1 MVERRQDDRRS
12 GATSLRW
19 PERRTGF
26 DRRRSY
32 PVAGTLQDPTWL
44 LVVLAS
50 IIVLGMADWALTWR
64 ALDGL
69 YAWESNP
76 FMRSAFEAGPMHAL
90 ALKAASLTVVSA
102 GIWWLR
108 RYRSI
113 LLTAAG
119 AAALHVVL
127 VGYHLAGVALWG

>member
-1 MVERRQDDRRS
+1 MVERRDNDRRS
-12 GATSLRW
+12 GATALRL

-32 PVAGTLQDPTWL
+32 PVAGVLQDPTWL
-44 LVVLAS
+44 VAVLAS
-50 IIVLGMADWALTWR
+50 IIVLGIADWALTWR

-76 FMRSAFEAGPMHAL
+76 FMRSAFDAGPLHAL
-90 ALKAASLTVVSA
+90 ALKVASLAAVSA

-119 AAALHVVL
+119 AAVLHVVL
-127 VGYHLAGVALWG
+127 IGYHLAGAALWG